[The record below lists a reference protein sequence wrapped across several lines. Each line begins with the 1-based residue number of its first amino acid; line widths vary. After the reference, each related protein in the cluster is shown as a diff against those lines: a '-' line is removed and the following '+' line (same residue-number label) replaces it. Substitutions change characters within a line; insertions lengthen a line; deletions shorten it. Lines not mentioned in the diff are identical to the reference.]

1 MARFTL
7 FSTAALSLLALAVG
21 GVAAQECDCAGD
33 TQYVTY
39 IVVDMPPTV
48 PLEAAAE
55 AAPSP
60 IVEAVPL
67 PEPSQGSNT
76 TSTFGPVIAPDLDV
90 DDLVNIVPQA
100 NVSLY
105 YGSAGAEEPGSINMT
120 LAMNT
125 PTVVL
130 EYVSAITNVDC
141 SDDGLT
147 VTFNDT
153 ASFER
158 AVTEWTGLDDFVL
171 VTNHMGD
178 CDAEFERGFFL
189 ATDVAADAPTRTVV
203 VTAAKEELV
212 NIAGMSSSTV
222 EIRAQADIREM
233 APNGL

>member
-7 FSTAALSLLALAVG
+7 FSGLALSLMLIAIG

-39 IVVDMPPTV
+39 IVVDMPPSV
-48 PLEAAAE
+48 PLEAE

-60 IVEAVPL
+60 VYEAVPL
-67 PEPSQGSNT
+67 PTPSEGSNT
-76 TSTFGPVIAPDLDV
+76 TSTFGPVVAPDLDV

-105 YGSAGAEEPGSINMT
+105 YGSAKDEEPGSINMT

-141 SDDGLT
+141 SDDGLS

-153 ASFER
+153 ASFEK
-158 AVTEWTGLDDFVL
+158 AMTEWSGLDDFVL
-171 VTNHMGD
+171 ITNHMGD

-189 ATDVAADAPTRTVV
+189 ATDVSAHAPTKTIV

-212 NIAGMSSSTV
+212 NIAGMFLSTL
-222 EIRAQADIREM
+222 QT
-233 APNGL
+233 